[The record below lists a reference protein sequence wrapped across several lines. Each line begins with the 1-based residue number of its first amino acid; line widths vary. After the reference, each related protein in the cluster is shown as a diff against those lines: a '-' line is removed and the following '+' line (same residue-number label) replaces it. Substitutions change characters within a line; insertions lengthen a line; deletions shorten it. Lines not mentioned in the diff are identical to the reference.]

1 MSETTSRVLTLLD
14 LLQTYRQWAGPALA
28 RRLGVT
34 ERTLR
39 RDIER
44 LRELG
49 YRVEATRGAAGGY
62 RLEAGS
68 QLPPLLLNDDEAVTM
83 AVGLRLAADEGLD
96 DGERTTLSALAKFE
110 QVLPPALRE
119 RVNAVGGL
127 VRSARPRE
135 TTVPQEMLGQL
146 ALACR
151 DRERIR
157 FHYVAA
163 DGTETDRVVEPHSV
177 VSTSRTWFL
186 LCWDLRRGDWR
197 TFRLDRMSR
206 FFGTRVHFEQR
217 ALPERDAAAYL
228 ERAMAAQRRRY
239 RAEVVV
245 ELPIDRFREHLGR
258 WSAGAEAIGDERTRW
273 PIDADSIEGLLSG
286 LVWMPA
292 GVEYSISAAPDV
304 VERAGAMLAQMQSAV
319 ADARVMTAG

>member
-1 MSETTSRVLTLLD
+1 MSETTARVLTLLD

-44 LRELG
+44 LRDLG
-49 YRVEATRGAAGGY
+49 YRVEATRGALGGY

-68 QLPPLLLNDDEAVTM
+68 QLPPLLLTDDEAVTM
-83 AVGLRLAADEGLD
+83 AVGLRLAADEGLA

-110 QVLPPALRE
+110 QVLPAALRE

-127 VRSARPRE
+127 VRAARPRDAAI
-135 TTVPQEMLGQL
+135 PQELLGQL

-151 DRERIR
+151 DSERIR
-157 FHYVAA
+157 FHYVA
-163 DGTETDRVVEPHSV
+163 GNGVESDRVVEPHAV
-177 VSTSRTWFL
+177 VSGHRTWFL

-206 FFGTRVHFEQR
+206 FFGTRVHFER
-217 ALPERDAAAYL
+217 RNLPEADAAAYL
-228 ERAMAAQRRRY
+228 QNAMAASRRRRY
-239 RAEVVV
+239 RAVV
-245 ELPIDRFREHLGR
+245 ELELPVERVRELFGR
-258 WSAGAEAIGDERTRW
+258 WSVGAEAIDAERTRW
-273 PIDADSIEGLLSG
+273 PIDADTVEGLLSAI
-286 LVWMPA
+286 LWIPA
-292 GVEYSISAAPDV
+292 DVSYRFEAPSEAV
-304 VERAGAMLAQMQSAV
+304 TGAV
-319 ADARVMTAG
+319 ASLERMRAALDTALVR